1 MIDAKYVTTGTP
13 EIARFDFS
21 RVNNLAADK
30 TAARINKASRYIWE
44 IYGDKGTPEAPLTFD
59 MLTKKQ
65 KLDFLAAHLE
75 NVINDAARTQVYN
88 EQNAIANS
96 NVTAEVENN

>member
-21 RVNNLAADK
+21 RANKLGVDK
-30 TAARINKASRYIWE
+30 TAARVNKAAEYLWN
-44 IYGDKGTPEAPLTFD
+44 IYGDKGTPEAPLTFV

-75 NVINDAARTQVYN
+75 NVINDAAQTQVYN
-88 EQNAIANS
+88 EQTALANL
-96 NVTAEVENN
+96 NVVTEVENN